1 MIKQKPGVTQ
11 LLKHGMKDLEEI
23 IGLLR
28 QLGIKLQISINLG
41 LVYKIQQHNGV
52 IFQFVAYI
60 KRRQRTVPEILAAG
74 GRYDHLIPQF
84 RGPQTVGPV
93 PSAVGV
99 SIAIDKIT
107 AAVSSMEDTISVSS
121 CDLLVVSVGQMSM
134 GRAINIVQKLWTAGI
149 PAEIMYDWSQSQ
161 EELQEYCRCSGIT
174 YVALVSDKEGSHVKV
189 SVVSEDIQWCFTL
202 INLFYIFYFLGS

>member
-1 MIKQKPGVTQ
+1 MIKQKTGVTQ

-23 IGLLR
+23 IGLLK
-28 QLGIKLQISINLG
+28 QLGIKLQVSINLG
-41 LVYKIQQHNGV
+41 LVYKIQQHNGI
-52 IFQFVAYI
+52 IFQFIAYI

-107 AAVSSMEDTISVSS
+107 AAVSSMEDSVSASS
-121 CDLLVVSVGQMSM
+121 CDLLVVSAGQMSM
-134 GRAINIVQKLWTAGI
+134 GRAINIVQKLWTVGI
-149 PAEIMYDWSQSQ
+149 PAEIMYDWSQ
-161 EELQEYCRCSGIT
+161 
-174 YVALVSDKEGSHVKV
+174 
-189 SVVSEDIQWCFTL
+189 
-202 INLFYIFYFLGS
+202 